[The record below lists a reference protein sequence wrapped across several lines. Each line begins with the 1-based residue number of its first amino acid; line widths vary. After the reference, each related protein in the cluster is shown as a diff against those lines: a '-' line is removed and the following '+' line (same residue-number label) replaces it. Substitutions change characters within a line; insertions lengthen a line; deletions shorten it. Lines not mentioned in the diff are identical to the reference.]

1 MEQNYESMEPE
12 VQEDEIG
19 PLPCFDVMLE
29 IRRIEM
35 ELRRES
41 LIYACCILAQTEMAW
56 CLFTDPSDPSPCQLD
71 VSWCLVS
78 LD

>member
-1 MEQNYESMEPE
+1 MEQDYESMEPE

-41 LIYACCILAQTEMAW
+41 LIYI
-56 CLFTDPSDPSPCQLD
+56 CLLYFSTNRDGTVPFYRPVRSFSMPARRVM
-71 VSWCLVS
+71 VSGVT
-78 LD
+78 